1 MIKVIGL
8 DNKEYKLTLSNKKR
22 IVCSEHHLR
31 ARKLLKEIFPLE
43 LIFEEVALPGSS
55 AKKQLF
61 ADFYIHS
68 IKLMIEVNGEQHYS
82 KNSFF
87 HKNHAD
93 FIKGKLRDKDKQNWC
108 EINNISLVVLP
119 YMENDDEWR
128 KRIEGRE

>member
-8 DNKEYKLTLSNKKR
+8 DNKEYKLILSNKKR

-31 ARKLLKEIFPLE
+31 ARKLLKKIFPLE

-55 AKKQLF
+55 TKKQLF

-87 HKNHAD
+87 HRNRAD
-93 FIKGKLRDKDKQNWC
+93 FIKGKLRDKNKQNWC
-108 EINNISLVVLP
+108 EINNISLIVLP

-128 KRIEGRE
+128 KRIEDRK